1 MARAYYDVEFIRCVG
16 SFVSGLRVCN
26 ISDCMNLISFEES
39 MAGRVNV
46 VSQILAIVLMSTS
59 IWACSGSDD
68 DLITA
73 EPEGVIPDPIERST
87 DRFGERG
94 NLWKPRADEHSPAPG
109 NLVVLLSAEYS
120 AQFDS
125 CEVTLRNGMVA
136 QLICINDQPWTQTP
150 FSCFSNGNRQ
160 TWRGMFKCSEVADV
174 KVTCRSSAREVVFS
188 VPDPNRS
195 QVCSRF

>member
-1 MARAYYDVEFIRCVG
+1 MMWNLSA
-16 SFVSGLRVCN
+16 VSVLGCPDGGLCN
-26 ISDCMNLISFEES
+26 ISDCRNLISSEES
-39 MAGRVNV
+39 KAGRMNV
-46 VSQILAIVLMSTS
+46 VSQILAIVFIATS
-59 IWACSGSDD
+59 IWACGGSDEE
-68 DLITA
+68 LSTPV
-73 EPEGVIPDPIERST
+73 PEIVTPDPVVRST
-87 DRFGERG
+87 DSFGERG

-125 CEVTLRNGMVA
+125 CEVTLGNGTVA

-160 TWRGMFKCSEVADV
+160 TWRGMFKCSEVAEV
-174 KVTCRSSAREVVFS
+174 KVTCRRVGHEVVFS
-188 VPDPNRS
+188 VPDSNRG